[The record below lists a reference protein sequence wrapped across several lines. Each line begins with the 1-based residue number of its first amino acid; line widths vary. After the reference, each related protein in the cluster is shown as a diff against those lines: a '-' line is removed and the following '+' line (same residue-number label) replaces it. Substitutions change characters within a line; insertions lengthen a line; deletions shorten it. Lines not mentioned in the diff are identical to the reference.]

1 MLEAEETSLGPL
13 FSFSAK
19 TSVSDQAATFLDV
32 TELTITAN
40 SGPCTTEY

>member
-1 MLEAEETSLGPL
+1 MLEAEETPLGLL
-13 FSFSAK
+13 FSSSAK